1 MAMDINGLNS
11 NQANTSKA
19 KSGEKLTAPKKSG
32 PAPSANVDPS
42 SNKDTV
48 SISAEAKKLSQL
60 SNQLGADTPVNRE
73 KIEALKSAIS
83 DGSYKVDS
91 QQIAKKML
99 SDDTFF

>member
-19 KSGEKLTAPKKSG
+19 KSGDKLTAPKNSG
-32 PAPSANVDPS
+32 SASSPKVDTN

-60 SNQLGADTPVNRE
+60 SGQLGADTPVNRD

-99 SDDTFF
+99 SDDTLF